1 MSVMVAG
8 GLVTGIRMR
17 VTDRIASPASRLL
30 SMKIKFALNLS
41 KLGDNLGVGTHF
53 ETLVAD
59 KNLKNAKCDQLKSEK
74 RAAGFNALPN

>member
-17 VTDRIASPASRLL
+17 VTDRIARLASRLL
-30 SMKIKFALNLS
+30 GMNIEFSFNPS
-41 KLGDNLGVGTHF
+41 QLGDNLDVGTHF
-53 ETLVAD
+53 ETLVVD
-59 KNLKNAKCDQLKSEK
+59 KNLKNAKCDQLKYEK